1 MKYLQSVGNAG
12 QTDWGLIMAGA
23 VLTLLPP
30 LLALIVFRGPLLE
43 TFGLS
48 E

>member
-1 MKYLQSVGNAG
+1 
-12 QTDWGLIMAGA
+12 MAGA